1 MGKAEIYKELAEKD
15 MLTKCYNRNAYN
27 EQSKNVHMQIA
38 SGYAQFDAGMD
49 MDLDKRW
56 LELHGIAGELE
67 NYFVWNVHKQFP
79 S

>member
-38 SGYAQFDAGMD
+38 SGLTSGCMRIKD
-49 MDLDKRW
+49 
-56 LELHGIAGELE
+56 
-67 NYFVWNVHKQFP
+67 

>member
-38 SGYAQFDAGMD
+38 SGYAQFDARSRADERMYEN
-49 MDLDKRW
+49 KRQ
-56 LELHGIAGELE
+56 LKAGKVI
-67 NYFVWNVHKQFP
+67 NGG
-79 S
+79 

>member
-49 MDLDKRW
+49 MDLDNTRSRADERMYENKRQMK
-56 LELHGIAGELE
+56 AGKVI
-67 NYFVWNVHKQFP
+67 NGG
-79 S
+79 